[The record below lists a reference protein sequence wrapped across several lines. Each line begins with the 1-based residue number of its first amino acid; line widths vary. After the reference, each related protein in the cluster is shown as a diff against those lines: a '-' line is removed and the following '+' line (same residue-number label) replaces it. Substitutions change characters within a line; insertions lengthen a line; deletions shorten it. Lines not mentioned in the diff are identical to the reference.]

1 MDFAH
6 LHVHTQYSILDGAA
20 PISSLFA
27 RAKEYGQKAIAITDH
42 GNMFGVKEFLNTSS
56 KYPEVK
62 PIVGCEVY
70 VALEGRSVK
79 KGKEDMGDRHLILLA
94 KNKDGYKSLVKLASY
109 AYIEGFYYRPRIDRE
124 LLAQYHEGLI
134 CSSACLSGEIPKLL
148 LQDRVEEAEEVIL
161 WYKNLFG
168 EDYYLEVQRHRTT
181 NPLSDQTLN
190 EKQDKINN
198 YIFQLAEKHGI
209 KVIATN
215 DVHFVDASDAEAHD
229 RLICINTA
237 SDYNS
242 VNRLRYSQQ
251 EYLKSTEEMME
262 LFSDHPE
269 VISNTMEIVD
279 KVEQY
284 SIDSPPIMPHF
295 PIPEEFA
302 DSDDYL
308 RHLTL
313 EGAKRRYGTPTQEC
327 LDRINFELET
337 VKKMGFPDYF
347 LIVQDYICAARDM
360 GVIVGPGRGSAA
372 GSVVAYC
379 LTITDIDPLKY
390 DLLFE
395 RFLNPDR
402 ISMPDIDVDFDDDG
416 RYKVYRYV
424 EDKYGKDHVSH
435 VITFG
440 TMAAKS
446 AIRDVGRVVGLPL
459 NITDSYAKL
468 VPGSIT
474 TDEPDPKDPSKK
486 KELKGTIKN
495 CIKYID
501 DFKQALEGE
510 NELLSDTIKYAA
522 QLEGS
527 IRQVGVHAC
536 AVLIG
541 REDLTNL
548 VPISISKDKDSG
560 EDIWV
565 SQYEGSLIESIG
577 LLKMDFLG
585 LRTLTIIKETLNNI
599 KNSKGIDLN
608 IDTIPIDDKETYQ
621 LFGRGDTIS
630 VFQFESDGMSK
641 WLRALNPTRFED
653 LIAMNALYRPGPMA
667 YIPDFVDRKNGRKQ
681 IEYDLPQMADT
692 LHDTYGITV
701 YQEQVMLLSQR
712 LAGFTPGQADT
723 LRKAMGKKQITV
735 MEKLYEIFIKGGV
748 ANGHPEDILNKIWGD
763 WKKFAEYAFNKSHAT
778 CYAWVG
784 YQTGYLKAHH
794 PAEFL
799 AANLSCNLNDIKE
812 ITKIMAECKRM
823 GIKVLGPDI
832 NESLTNF
839 TVNKKGNIRFGL
851 GGVKGVGSGVVDAI
865 ISVREK
871 GGLFKDIFDFV
882 ERCQG
887 AKINRKVMESLI
899 YAGALDSF
907 EELNREQY
915 FVKVSS
921 EEIFL
926 DALLKYAVKIQ
937 NNSFNSSMSLFG
949 DMEEVKPT
957 RPALPPKV
965 DVNTAELLKKEKE
978 LVGMYLSSH
987 PLDKFS
993 VEFEAI
999 KATQLSS
1006 LNDIARSLNSEEKYQ
1021 NKDFYAMGLVVDVQ
1035 VGSTK
1040 NNKPFARFEI
1050 EDFSGSS
1057 TFTLFGKDYEKY
1069 LPYLTPQQ
1077 TIFIKCS
1084 SQAKYMPKSSEGE
1097 EKRAEF
1103 ELKVKGMVLLA
1114 NAIDEFVKE
1123 VVVDIPVE
1131 MIDANF
1137 RKEFKREIK
1146 KSKGNAL
1153 LVLKIRDSK
1162 TGLGAD
1168 FFSKKHQVKPT
1179 VELLEFFR
1187 KYKLHYDFVI
1197 KIQL

>member
-42 GNMFGVKEFLNTSS
+42 GNMFGVKEFLNTSA
-56 KYPEVK
+56 KFPEVK

-70 VALEGRSVK
+70 VAVDGRKVR
-79 KGKEDMGDRHLILLA
+79 KGKEDQSSRHLILLA
-94 KNKDGYKSLVKLASY
+94 KNQEGYKSLVKLASY
-109 AYIEGFYYRPRIDRE
+109 AYIEGFHYRPRIDRE
-124 LLAQYHEGLI
+124 LLEQYHEGLI
-134 CSSACLSGEIPKLL
+134 CASACIAGEIPKLIL
-148 LQDRVEEAEEVIL
+148 GDMIDEAEEVIL

-168 EDYYLEVQRHRTT
+168 DDFYLEVQRHKTT
-181 NPLSDQTLN
+181 NPLSDQTLFAKQ
-190 EKQDKINN
+190 EKVNN
-198 YIFQLAEKHGI
+198 YLFEFAKKHNI

-215 DVHFVDASDAEAHD
+215 DVHFVDESDAPAHD
-229 RLICINTA
+229 RLICVTMGA
-237 SDYNS
+237 DYNS
-242 VNRLRYSQQ
+242 PNRLRYSQQ

-279 KVEQY
+279 KVEKY

-295 PIPEEFA
+295 PIPEEFE
-302 DSDDYL
+302 DSDVYL

-313 EGAKRRYGTPTQEC
+313 EGAKRRYGTPTKAC
-327 LDRINFELET
+327 LERIDFELET
-337 VKKMGFPDYF
+337 IKKMGFPDYF

-446 AIRDVGRVVGLPL
+446 AIRDVGRVECLPL
-459 NITDSYAKL
+459 NITDAYAKM
-468 VPGSIT
+468 VPGSIV

-486 KELKGTIKN
+486 NEVKGTIKN

-501 DFKQALEGE
+501 DFKNALESDD
-510 NELLSDTIKYAA
+510 ELLSDTIKYASE
-522 QLEGS
+522 LEGN

-548 VPISISKDKDSG
+548 VPISTAKDKDSG
-560 EDIWV
+560 EEIWV

-599 KNSKGIDLN
+599 KKSKGVDLN
-608 IDTIPIDDKETYQ
+608 IDTIPIDDEETYQ
-621 LFGRGDTIS
+621 LFSRGDTIS

-667 YIPDFVDRKNGRKQ
+667 YIPDFVDRKNGKKA

-723 LRKAMGKKQITV
+723 LRKAMGKKQIAV

-784 YQTGYLKAHH
+784 YQTGYLKAHY

-812 ITKIMAECKRM
+812 ITKIMAECKKM

-839 TVNKKGNIRFGL
+839 TVNTRGNIRFGL
-851 GGVKGVGSGVVDAI
+851 GGVKGVGSGIVDAI
-865 ISVREK
+865 ISIREAD
-871 GGLFKDIFDFV
+871 GPFKDVYDFV

-887 AKINRKVMESLI
+887 AKINRKIMENLI
-899 YAGALDSF
+899 YAGAFDSF
-907 EELNREQY
+907 AELNREQY

-926 DALLKYAVKIQ
+926 EALLKYGVKIQ
-937 NNSFNSSMSLFG
+937 NHSFSSTMSLFG

-957 RPALPPKV
+957 RPQYPPKV
-965 DVNTAELLKKEKE
+965 DVNNIELLKKEKE

-999 KATQLSS
+999 KATPLSTLDS
-1006 LNDIARSLNSEEKYQ
+1006 IDKVLNSESKYQ
-1021 NKDFYAMGLVVDVQ
+1021 NRDFYLMGLIVDVQ
-1035 VGSTK
+1035 RGTTK
-1040 NNKPFARFEI
+1040 NNKLFAKFEI
-1050 EDFSGSS
+1050 EDFSGS
-1057 TFTLFGKDYEKY
+1057 FKFALFGKDYENF
-1069 LPYLTPQQ
+1069 LQYLTPQQ
-1077 TIFIKCS
+1077 TVFIKCS
-1084 SQAKYMPKSSEGE
+1084 SQARYMAKDSDPDK
-1097 EKRAEF
+1097 KPEF
-1103 ELKVKGMVLLA
+1103 ELRVKGMILLA

-1123 VVVDIPVE
+1123 VVIDLPVE
-1131 MIDANF
+1131 KIDATF
-1137 RKEFKREIK
+1137 RKELKREIK
-1146 KSKGNAL
+1146 KSKGGAL
-1153 LVLKIRDSK
+1153 LVLRVKDNKS
-1162 TGLGAD
+1162 GLCAD

-1187 KYKLHYDFVI
+1187 KYKLHYDFVT